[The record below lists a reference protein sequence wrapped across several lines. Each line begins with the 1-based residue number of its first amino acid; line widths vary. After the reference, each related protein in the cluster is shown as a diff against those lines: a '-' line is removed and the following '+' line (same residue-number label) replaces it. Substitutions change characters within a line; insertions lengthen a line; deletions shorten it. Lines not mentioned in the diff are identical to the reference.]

1 MTVVCDFRDMLL
13 STYGFI
19 TTPHIKILL
28 EIKILHYYSNK
39 VYFILF
45 LLVIVWFRACNE
57 QKNYHIKNIYPDWK
71 YLYIPLIFVPW
82 NFAHPLK
89 RNPMSHPLTEH
100 TKWRVVWNEL
110 STIPWQYKAIVTHGF
125 FIKTENNEIK
135 VEINQM
141 CENEKK

>member
-1 MTVVCDFRDMLL
+1 MRFPWHVAFNVRLHND
-13 STYGFI
+13 
-19 TTPHIKILL
+19 TTHQNTIRN
-28 EIKILHYYSNK
+28 KILHYYSNK

-110 STIPWQYKAIVTHGF
+110 PTIPWQYKAIVTHGF